1 MKESLLTILRD
12 KNTKGEIF
20 RKTTKKL
27 ASIIAA
33 EAAIRVKQKKNS
45 VKTPLASSSG
55 FKKSQ
60 NIVLVPILRSG
71 ISLLEPFL
79 YYFSDA
85 KIGFLGIKRDEK
97 TFIPHLYYEN
107 LPSFKKEDL
116 VLILDPMI
124 ATGGSLNL
132 AIKSLKNKNANEK
145 NIVVFGFIASFE
157 GIKNIK
163 KNYKNVSIEVIA
175 VDKKLNSSKCIVPGL
190 GDFGD
195 RFF

>member
-12 KNTKGEIF
+12 KNTKRETF

-27 ASIIAA
+27 ASIMAA
-33 EAAIRVKQKKNS
+33 EAAKKLKQKR
-45 VKTPLASSSG
+45 VAIKTPLSSSSG
-55 FKKSQ
+55 FKTSQ

-79 YYFSDA
+79 YYFCNA

-107 LPSFKKEDL
+107 LPNFKKEDL

-132 AIKSLKNKNANEK
+132 AIENLINKNANEK
-145 NIVVFGFIASFE
+145 NIVISGFIASSE

-163 KNYKNVSIEVIA
+163 KNYKNIFMEVVAI
-175 VDKKLNSSKCIVPGL
+175 DKKLNSSKCIVPGL

>member
-33 EAAIRVKQKKNS
+33 EAAMRVKQKKIS
-45 VKTPLASSSG
+45 VRTSFASSSG

-132 AIKSLKNKNANEK
+132 AIKSLKNRNANEK
-145 NIVVFGFIASFE
+145 NIVVFAFIASFE

-163 KNYKNVSIEVIA
+163 KNYKKVSIEVIA
-175 VDKKLNSSKCIVPGL
+175 VDKKLSSSKCIVPGL